1 MRSIVCTVSS
11 ITSPAGSVPGQTEL
25 RWYSCWRL
33 AAFATASHTM
43 NDRDTTSS
51 VVLGLLLALGLTAGG
66 WFVGRGLLVARASD
80 RFVTVKGLAER
91 DVPADLALWPIVFTV
106 TGDDLVSLQ
115 EQVEASQAKILAFL
129 DQQGFPAEERSVS
142 APRITDREAQGFV
155 PQGGQ
160 RIERYVAEATVTV
173 RTSRIEAAQQT
184 MARSGELVRQG
195 VALIRSYEYDTQ
207 YLFTALESIKPEM
220 IAEATRD
227 ARRAAEQFAE
237 DSGSEVGAIRSA
249 QQGYFSI
256 EDRDRFSPEHKKVRV
271 VTTVEYFL
279 ED

>member
-1 MRSIVCTVSS
+1 MADRDVRSS
-11 ITSPAGSVPGQTEL
+11 ILAPALVI
-25 RWYSCWRL
+25 
-33 AAFATASHTM
+33 AA
-43 NDRDTTSS
+43 
-51 VVLGLLLALGLTAGG
+51 GLALGG

-80 RFVTVKGLAER
+80 RYVTVKGLAER
-91 DVPADLALWPIVFTV
+91 DVPANLALWPIVLTE
-106 TGDDLVSLQ
+106 TADDLVTLQ
-115 EQVEASQAKILAFL
+115 GRVEASQAKIVAFL
-129 DQQGFPAEERSVS
+129 DQQGFPAEERSIG
-142 APRITDREAQGFV
+142 APRITDREAQGYV

-160 RIERYVAEATVTV
+160 RLERYVAEATVTV
-173 RTSRIEAAQQT
+173 RTGKIDAAREA
-184 MARSGELVRQG
+184 MARSGELVKQG

-207 YLFTALESIKPEM
+207 YLFTGLEEIKPEM

-237 DSGSEVGAIRSA
+237 DSGSAVGAIRSA

-271 VTTVEYFL
+271 VTTIEYFL

>member
-1 MRSIVCTVSS
+1 MTDGYTRSLLLPS
-11 ITSPAGSVPGQTEL
+11 
-25 RWYSCWRL
+25 
-33 AAFATASHTM
+33 
-43 NDRDTTSS
+43 
-51 VVLGLLLALGLTAGG
+51 LLLAGGLALGG

-91 DVPADLALWPIVFTV
+91 DVPADLALWPIVFTE
-106 TGDDLVSLQ
+106 TADDLLGLQ
-115 EQVEASQAKILAFL
+115 ERVEASQAKILAFL
-129 DQQGFPAEERSVS
+129 DQQSFPAEERSVS

-160 RIERYVAEATVTV
+160 RLERYVAEATVTV
-173 RTSRIEAAQQT
+173 RTSRIDDAQQA
-184 MARSGELVRQG
+184 MARSGELVKQG

-220 IAEATRD
+220 IAAATQD

-271 VTTVEYFL
+271 VTTIEYFL